1 MQKME
6 KGDSVLIVA
15 TEQEVEELEIIFGKK
30 EEKDWNNGKIDW
42 NAVDGEIESRNV
54 IVSRPELNGKRLG
67 DLQIRK
73 SYGINISRV
82 TRGDVKLLATY
93 DLRLLY
99 GDTLTIVGKREAID
113 NVAKFFG
120 NTLQS
125 LNEPNMMAIFIGMKI
140 SQRYPEV
147 SLDWLINGQ
156 GDMDSDKHDVEL
168 EQERMVNRSSGSYD
182 GSPSYNESSPYGG
195 ASSYKGSYVAPSAV
209 DGSAFANGGSKI
221 RSEMP
226 DLFAQN
232 DEKTPSGSQR
242 LISQGGMTSTTSSE
256 LR

>member
-1 MQKME
+1 ME
-6 KGDSVLIVA
+6 TNTNEISDRIKSVMNKVGKNSI
-15 TEQEVEELEIIFGKK
+15 TFSEEIGIQQSTLSHI
-30 EEKDWNNGKIDW
+30 
-42 NAVDGEIESRNV
+42 
-54 IVSRPELNGKRLG
+54 LNGRNRPSL
-67 DLQIRK
+67 
-73 SYGINISRV
+73 
-82 TRGDVKLLATY
+82 DV
-93 DLRLLY
+93 
-99 GDTLTIVGKREAID
+99 V
-113 NVAKFFG
+113 
-120 NTLQS
+120 
-125 LNEPNMMAIFIGMKI
+125 MKI

-242 LISQGGMTSTTSSE
+242 LISQGGMNRSDMPFPPKEIIKYVEKPCKKITEIIIYYDDNTWEKFTCE
-256 LR
+256 K

>member
-1 MQKME
+1 ME
-6 KGDSVLIVA
+6 TNTNEISDRIKAVMNKVGKNSI
-15 TEQEVEELEIIFGKK
+15 TFSEEIGIQQSTLSHI
-30 EEKDWNNGKIDW
+30 
-42 NAVDGEIESRNV
+42 
-54 IVSRPELNGKRLG
+54 LNGRNRPSL
-67 DLQIRK
+67 
-73 SYGINISRV
+73 
-82 TRGDVKLLATY
+82 DV
-93 DLRLLY
+93 
-99 GDTLTIVGKREAID
+99 V
-113 NVAKFFG
+113 
-120 NTLQS
+120 
-125 LNEPNMMAIFIGMKI
+125 MKI

-242 LISQGGMTSTTSSE
+242 LISQGGMNRSDMPFPPKEIIKYVEKPCKKITEIIIYYDDNTWEKFTCE
-256 LR
+256 K